1 MLELEDVRLG
11 YGKMRVVNGV
21 SLSLKDGGRLAV
33 LGRNGVGKTTL
44 LKGVVGLLPLSGG
57 SVCFRGRDVSSL
69 RPHLR
74 CRMGMAYVPQGRE
87 ILPWFTVRENL
98 ELGCLDEKDGDR
110 TARRME
116 RILEW
121 FPVLKGQLGRA
132 GGLLSGGQQQQLA
145 VARALMTAPRL
156 LILDEPTEGIQP
168 NIVEGFG
175 RVLRR
180 ICAETGLSVL
190 LVEQNLGFAR
200 KMAENFLILQKGKAV
215 CSGRM
220 EQLDEQT
227 VRRFLS
233 V

>member
-1 MLELEDVRLG
+1 
-11 YGKMRVVNGV
+11 
-21 SLSLKDGGRLAV
+21 
-33 LGRNGVGKTTL
+33 
-44 LKGVVGLLPLSGG
+44 
-57 SVCFRGRDVSSL
+57 
-69 RPHLR
+69 
-74 CRMGMAYVPQGRE
+74 
-87 ILPWFTVRENL
+87 
-98 ELGCLDEKDGDR
+98 
-110 TARRME
+110 
-116 RILEW
+116 
-121 FPVLKGQLGRA
+121 
-132 GGLLSGGQQQQLA
+132 
-145 VARALMTAPRL
+145 MTAPRL